1 MSIDINWDTLTG
13 GTDGAARAETIRAFI
28 HDKFQQVTLPRFI
41 RAVKVHS
48 FDFGSVPPEV
58 EIKDIC
64 DPLPD
69 FYEED
74 EGYPDEHE
82 DDGQALAGQQSTSA
96 PAPPRTAKE
105 RRTRDTERGS
115 SSIDEHSSAHQR
127 VPPYVNTRAPG
138 LRTTLTPAEQIG
150 SPLLARAS
158 TPGIPGGTSNIN
170 YFHLPLG
177 AGLSGATTPLAAVA
191 GAQFPGWLDHPNG
204 RPSTPTEMRLR
215 NTASFSSLTLT
226 PQSNPDPSTRPSSQ
240 HQHDASRRNSVAE
253 STGSS
258 PKGYDRTPSASPP
271 PRMRE
276 KSVEDI
282 QVVAHVQYS
291 GDVKMSLTA
300 EILLDY
306 PMPSFVGIPLKLN
319 ITGLT
324 FDGVAIL
331 AYIKKRAHFCFLSPE
346 DADALVGGETN
357 PDPLQTDS
365 QMAEQQGA
373 RRPRIGGLLEHIKVE
388 SEIGQKEN
396 GKQVLKNVGKV
407 ETFVLEQVRRIFE
420 DEFVYPSF
428 WTFLV

>member
-13 GTDGAARAETIRAFI
+13 GDDGIARAEKIRAFI
-28 HDKFQQVTLPRFI
+28 HDRFQQVTLPRFI
-41 RAVKVHS
+41 RSIKVHS
-48 FDFGSVPPEV
+48 FDFGNTAPEI

-74 EGYPDEHE
+74 EDYPDEHE
-82 DDGQALAGQQSTSA
+82 GTGQGLDGQHDVDTAPLRLAKDRR
-96 PAPPRTAKE
+96 PRHEDRTAS
-105 RRTRDTERGS
+105 TRDQLLSERSRG
-115 SSIDEHSSAHQR
+115 
-127 VPPYVNTRAPG
+127 PPYANTRAPG
-138 LRTTLTPAEQIG
+138 LRTTLTPADPLG
-150 SPLLARAS
+150 SPFLPRAS

-191 GAQFPGWLDHPNG
+191 GAQLQGWPDYPHG

-215 NTASFSSLTLT
+215 NAASFSSLTLT

-240 HQHDASRRNSVAE
+240 HQHDVSRRNSIAD
-253 STGSS
+253 STGPS
-258 PKGYDRTPSASPP
+258 RTPSTSP

-276 KSVEDI
+276 SSPEDLQI
-282 QVVAHVQYS
+282 VAHVQYS

-331 AYIKKRAHFCFLSPE
+331 AYIKKRAHFCFLAPD
-346 DADALVGGETN
+346 DADALLGSEQ
-357 PDPLQTDS
+357 PSLDPAHSES
-365 QMAEQQGA
+365 QHTRGQPTAHRA
-373 RRPRIGGLLEHIKVE
+373 SSGGLLEHIKVE
-388 SEIGQKEN
+388 SEIGDKGN

-407 ETFVLEQVRRIFE
+407 ESFILEQVRRIFE

-428 WTFLV
+428 WTFL